1 MFNVGKTLGCIMPG
15 FTKNSN
21 DIAGFNP
28 PILSLGLPAFL
39 GVSFTPPLADV
50 CGAELAA
57 VGAAEVA
64 VLVWLW
70 GSDSFDSVATGASTG
85 GADTSCGVCIC

>member
-28 PILSLGLPAFL
+28 PILSLGLTAFL
-39 GVSFTPPLADV
+39 GVSFAPPVADV
-50 CGAELAA
+50 CGAELPA
-57 VGAAEVA
+57 VGAAEVP

-70 GSDSFDSVATGASTG
+70 GADSVAAGASAG